1 MSESHSM
8 VRVRRTDYIC
18 DHCGEGMMTYT
29 GSWFENQ
36 QAKVKLYFH
45 RCEVCGVQVS
55 FPKAYPL
62 TDFQTETP
70 Q

>member
-1 MSESHSM
+1 M

-36 QAKVKLYFH
+36 QNKTRLYFH
-45 RCEVCGVQVS
+45 RCEVCGTQAALW
-55 FPKAYPL
+55 KAYPRDEL
-62 TDFQTETP
+62 QMEVP

>member
-1 MSESHSM
+1 MSETHSM

-18 DHCGEGMMTYT
+18 DHCCEGMMTYT

-36 QAKVKLYFH
+36 QTKERLHFH
-45 RCEVCGVQVS
+45 RCEVCSVQVAL
-55 FPKAYPL
+55 PKAYPL
-62 TDFQTETP
+62 TDFQMEDP

>member
-1 MSESHSM
+1 MSETHSM

-18 DHCGEGMMTYT
+18 DHCGEGLMTYT

-36 QAKVKLYFH
+36 QAGVKLHFH
-45 RCEVCGVQVS
+45 RCDVCGLQVS
-55 FPKAYPL
+55 FPKTYPV
-62 TDFQTETP
+62 TDFQKEIP